1 MVQLFNYIKT
11 DFKLILATRK
21 VIMIAY
27 IWIYMLKQWEKIV
40 LIELCFLDVCILVN
54 VAFFER

>member
-40 LIELCFLDVCILVN
+40 LIELCFLYACILVN